1 MAPISYT
8 TEGGQNMTWLLETAR
23 IIQEI
28 AKLLRNNEEDREL
41 KHFYRHLMAHCIM
54 VRDHANRIKAAVALA
69 NELILRILVL
79 FESIV
84 TKRVLQELSAFP
96 VSSYSRLRA
105 LNQHWN
111 KMRDQNDSIKLEFTR
126 QCLNFGLASG
136 QRDEFLESL
145 EKWEDDLTAQ
155 YPEDPSQWSK
165 DDFGPQRK
173 SGGEP
178 SYAVWNAAQSLFKA
192 LMASKN
198 CTCQP
203 THEFG
208 ARLCLGTY
216 RKPDLDK
223 DFDQEFDFDMYL
235 SMQQDWQEVHVH
247 TVKEAVVQFVNDE
260 GLRPQ
265 KKKLEY
271 KPMRVKR
278 LCEPIEKIQKM
289 ASHRLEFK
297 VERGRLWKLRSE
309 RSSFLI
315 DRTKASVSLEQ
326 FIKERSRSLTEKT
339 KRILA
344 VLLSYAVLH
353 LHETPWLQPTWGSSS
368 IIFFQT
374 ASSAIP
380 LRPFIQAQLVQE
392 STDDANL
399 EPNRVV
405 QHEKEDCNPDDC
417 DPDEIDP
424 GGIDPDD
431 LVLHH
436 CPSVVTLAIML
447 MELYLATPFERL
459 AEKYDVNLPDGI
471 QNRTIS
477 IDAELVFKECKS
489 EIPENSQFRYAVEKC
504 LDPKTWQDENGKKLD
519 NQMLRTMIYQEV
531 VRPLEDELSQAF
543 SYISID
549 ELDKIA
555 QTLDFGTWGQTIQN
569 QQAEGHSSWPHPKE
583 AYSPPNE
590 FASSHHSQY
599 FMGLQGHFQ
608 QPEARA
614 WGHLAAGAPY
624 IAQRLEQKM
633 AGEFNYKDSKFFDD
647 ETLSEDH
654 SLEE

>member
-1 MAPISYT
+1 MISPHNT
-8 TEGGQNMTWLLETAR
+8 PR
-23 IIQEI
+23 I
-28 AKLLRNNEEDREL
+28 LRNGPTTTS
-41 KHFYRHLMAHCIM
+41 
-54 VRDHANRIKAAVALA
+54 DHRRGAGA
-69 NELILRILVL
+69 
-79 FESIV
+79 
-84 TKRVLQELSAFP
+84 
-96 VSSYSRLRA
+96 
-105 LNQHWN
+105 
-111 KMRDQNDSIKLEFTR
+111 
-126 QCLNFGLASG
+126 
-136 QRDEFLESL
+136 
-145 EKWEDDLTAQ
+145 
-155 YPEDPSQWSK
+155 
-165 DDFGPQRK
+165 
-173 SGGEP
+173 
-178 SYAVWNAAQSLFKA
+178 LFKA

-223 DFDQEFDFDMYL
+223 DIDEDFDFDMYL
-235 SMQQDWQEVHVH
+235 SMRQDWQEVHVH
-247 TVKEAVVQFVNDE
+247 TTRETVVQFVNDE

-265 KKKLEY
+265 KKKPEY

-278 LCEPIEKIQKM
+278 LCEQVQKA

-297 VERGRLWKLRSE
+297 VESGRLWKLRSE
-309 RSSFLI
+309 RSTFPI
-315 DRTKASVSLEQ
+315 DRTKAPVSLEQ
-326 FIKERSRSLTEKT
+326 FIKEGSRSLTEKT

-353 LHETPWLQPTWGSSS
+353 LHGTPWLQPTWSSSS

-380 LRPFIQAQLVQE
+380 LRPFIQTRLVQE
-392 STDDANL
+392 NTDDATL
-399 EPNRVV
+399 ELDHVV
-405 QHEKEDCNPDDC
+405 QHEEENCDPDDY

-424 GGIDPDD
+424 DDIDPDD

-436 CPSVVTLAIML
+436 CPSVVTLAVML
-447 MELYLATPFERL
+447 MELYLATPFEML
-459 AEKYDVNLPDGI
+459 AKKYGVDLPDGI

-477 IDAELVFKECKS
+477 IDADLVFKECKS

-555 QTLDFGTWGQTIQN
+555 QTLDFASWGQTIQN
-569 QQAEGHSSWPHPKE
+569 QQSKGHSQQSE
-583 AYSPPNE
+583 AC
-590 FASSHHSQY
+590 
-599 FMGLQGHFQ
+599 
-608 QPEARA
+608 A
-614 WGHLAAGAPY
+614 WGHTAAGAPY
-624 IAQRLEQKM
+624 FAQRREQKM
-633 AGEFNYKDSKFFDD
+633 TREVDYKDSKFFDD
-647 ETLSEDH
+647 ETISEDH
-654 SLEE
+654 SPEA